1 MGPGPWAGA
10 DDHLDTPLLGSV
22 TMGRKSAMAFPS
34 SPCSAAAPVPNGG
47 VIQSRRP
54 AASSTGHRATE
65 AECQGEHQLEKLEFA
80 LAVAL
85 TRGDVQRSEQLRH
98 QIDALGGNRE
108 EPGT

>member
-1 MGPGPWAGA
+1 
-10 DDHLDTPLLGSV
+10 
-22 TMGRKSAMAFPS
+22 MAFPS
-34 SPCSAAAPVPNGG
+34 SPCSAGPQHTTPHGTAD
-47 VIQSRRP
+47 P
-54 AASSTGHRATE
+54 ACE
-65 AECQGEHQLEKLEFA
+65 GEHQLEKLEFA